1 MGLFSKS
8 KSENK
13 SGINWN
19 KLETIS
25 ELEMAIEK
33 SFEIPVLLFKHSIR
47 CSISSMALYRTES
60 GWDLPQEKVMPFYL
74 DLISHRDVSN
84 AIAEKLNVFHASPQ
98 IILVKNGKAVLDAS
112 HNEIRVELIKEALY

>member
-1 MGLFSKS
+1 MGLLSRN
-8 KSENK
+8 KSEKK
-13 SGINWN
+13 SSINWN

-84 AIAEKLNVFHASPQ
+84 SIAEKLNVFHASPQ

-112 HNEIRVELIKEALY
+112 HNEIRVELIKEALD

>member
-84 AIAEKLNVFHASPQ
+84 AITEKLNVFHASPQ